1 MKTNNLFRVWLAHM
15 VSSEQFAEDTV
26 LKVSLLKNNIEAVLY
41 KHGSCPKHIW
51 NIKYNHKILCTRF
64 DQGLEL

>member
-1 MKTNNLFRVWLAHM
+1 M